1 MATSRRFT
9 KDLQKFLESN
19 FEKDGIFIHVDEA
32 NLLHI
37 KAMIVGNEGTP
48 YEDGFHFFDIN
59 VPETY
64 PMDPPKVKY
73 MTGDGRTR
81 FNPNLYVEGK
91 VCLSIINTWS
101 GPKWSPIMTFGQVLL
116 SIKSMIL
123 IENPLT
129 NEPGYE
135 NTGREQIEIYNKF
148 IRHQNLKVACFE
160 QLLRVPHGFEM
171 FENHMFAHFGTRQ
184 TKIHER
190 ILSLKDTENNARL
203 HLDYGSVN
211 CLTNYNHIES
221 LFAQVSQKMSEMTS
235 TT

>member
-1 MATSRRFT
+1 MAISRRFT
-9 KDLQKFLESN
+9 KDLHKFLESN
-19 FEKDGIFIHVDEA
+19 FERDGIFIHVDEA

-37 KAMIVGNEGTP
+37 KAMIIGNEGTP

-135 NTGREQIEIYNKF
+135 NTSRDQIEIYNKF
-148 IRHQNLKVACFE
+148 IRHQNLRVACLE
-160 QLLRVPHGFEM
+160 QLLRVPPGFEV
-171 FENHMFAHFGTRQ
+171 FEPHMVEYFQAKKSRIF
-184 TKIHER
+184 ER
-190 ILSLKDTENNARL
+190 ITQLKDTEDNLRL

-211 CLTNYNHIES
+211 CLTNYDHVKGLYE
-221 LFAQVSQKMSEMTS
+221 QVEQKYPSAT
-235 TT
+235 